1 MLTER
6 QRKALVFIERY
17 QADKGG
23 VSPTIKDIA
32 AAMRHR
38 SRSTAYHMLI
48 GLEQRGF
55 IRRLPYR
62 QRAIEV
68 LRPVMVTEI
77 LRFDNETKLLVPYSR
92 STPKTTARN

>member
-6 QRKALVFIERY
+6 QREAMVFIERY
-17 QADKGG
+17 QADKIG

-38 SRSTAYHMLI
+38 SRSVTHAMLV
-48 GLEQRGF
+48 GLESRGF
-55 IRRLPYR
+55 IRRLPHR

-77 LRFDNETKLLVPYSR
+77 LRFDGETKLLVPYSR
-92 STPKTTARN
+92 SAPSMTARN